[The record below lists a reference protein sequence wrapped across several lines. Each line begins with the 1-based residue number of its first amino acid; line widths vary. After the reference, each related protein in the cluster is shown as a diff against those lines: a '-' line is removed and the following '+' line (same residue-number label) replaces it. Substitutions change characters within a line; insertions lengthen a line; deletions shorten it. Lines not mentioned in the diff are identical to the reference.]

1 MAPLNRELE
10 AFRWAEKVAARSNGH
25 AGPSPHPRLHR
36 IDSGDA
42 LSPLGQFSKLNPE
55 WALLLH
61 LRDIGRE
68 QADIWLSRKA
78 ALVGE
83 RSTFRL

>member
-1 MAPLNRELE
+1 M
-10 AFRWAEKVAARSNGH
+10 EKAAASARDGDAS
-25 AGPSPHPRLHR
+25 ALPHPRIHR

-55 WALLLH
+55 WSLLQH

-68 QADIWLSRKA
+68 KAEAWLTRKA
-78 ALVGE
+78 AHVGE